1 MPNAVFTESG
11 RVGSLYTPRVR
22 TAIFVGNARYQER
35 LGENLRAVG
44 FDATDDGRITAVP
57 EHIREHFS
65 KRTNEGKER
74 ARERAEHRGAV
85 WTDLRPEAMAQWI
98 KSSVQHPSQKQRKEG
113 LANFASWAKQ
123 AVSLGW
129 QPKTFVAQGPPREPK
144 LYTRRDIILGPSK
157 ALMDSL
163 NRLRIESVRTFQ
175 RVMHISPSA
184 PSAPRQQVQSRHPSE
199 PWMAE
204 SGGFD
209 SLSAK
214 HKASAE
220 RSYKEWKTHR
230 NPEVAKKHD
239 LHDYVEYV
247 QGKWAEKSSPQ
258 QHPTALAM
266 KREDRGIERGM
277 GRSTVDKTRDVARG
291 YRDVPIR
298 ERREPRLTI
307 PL

>member
-1 MPNAVFTESG
+1 MNIHTHFAMPNAVFTESG
-11 RVGSLYTPRVR
+11 RVGSLYTARVR

-57 EHIREHFS
+57 EHVREHFS

-123 AVSLGW
+123 AASLGW
-129 QPKTFVAQGPPREPK
+129 QPRTFVAQGPPREPR
-144 LYTRRDIILGPSK
+144 LYTRRDITIGAPK

-175 RVMHISPSA
+175 RVMHRTQDRPA
-184 PSAPRQQVQSRHPSE
+184 A
-199 PWMAE
+199 
-204 SGGFD
+204 D
-209 SLSAK
+209 
-214 HKASAE
+214 
-220 RSYKEWKTHR
+220 
-230 NPEVAKKHD
+230 
-239 LHDYVEYV
+239 
-247 QGKWAEKSSPQ
+247 
-258 QHPTALAM
+258 TALTM
-266 KREDRGIERGM
+266 KREDRGIARDM

-291 YRDVPIR
+291 YRNVPIR